1 MICSTQGVL
10 FISKGVRNIAA
21 MYFKCSMRVN
31 PDTGILSGYFRLV
44 ESYRNEDDRVCHR
57 TLLNVG
63 FMEDTTVVQRNQIQ
77 RHLTDKYI
85 RSQSLFIESD
95 AVVIRYV
102 TVLWQRIVESRQL
115 DIANITKQQRMV
127 DADTLQHSDAREI
140 GAEWIGLYAWT
151 QLNLSSLLASKGWSK
166 EQIQLAATQ
175 IISRAVYPASEYKTA
190 SWIKENSAI
199 CELTGYDAEKI
210 TKDKL
215 YQSALSLYDL
225 KDALEGHL
233 SHRTNELFNLQDKI
247 LLYDLTNTYYEGA
260 VRKSKL
266 AKFGRS
272 KEKRNDARLIV
283 LALVV
288 NAEGFIK
295 YSTLHQ
301 GNIADCNTLATMMD
315 KLTTHTCA
323 QKAIVV
329 LDAGIATEEN
339 LQYII
344 GKGYYYL
351 CVSRARLKDYTVMQ
365 DRLTVLMETKSK
377 QLVTLKSVQTNKNT
391 DYYLEVKS
399 EAKHRKE
406 NAMKNQF
413 EQRFEMELQKIE
425 QSISKKGGVKK
436 ASKVHERIGRI
447 KQKYP
452 SLQYYYDIEVSTDSA
467 TQSATHIK
475 WSKDREK
482 HEQKIKELGIYFL
495 RTNLNMQDEVIIW
508 NVYNTIREIENT
520 FRTLKTDLDLRPIY
534 HKTDKA
540 AIAHLH
546 LGLLAY
552 WLVNTLR
559 HQLKKEKI
567 NYCWSEIVRIANTQ
581 KIVTTSGQNSY
592 DKIVTVRKCTQPTEK
607 LKLIYQ
613 ALNISQRPFK
623 KQKSVVHKLTPKK
636 NEILC
641 LQAFPP

>member
-1 MICSTQGVL
+1 
-10 FISKGVRNIAA
+10 

-31 PDTGILSGYFRLV
+31 PVTGILSGYFRLV

-57 TLLNVG
+57 TILNVG
-63 FMEDTTVVQRNQIQ
+63 FMEDANVEQRNKIQ
-77 RHLTDKYI
+77 RHLTDKYE
-85 RSQSLFIESD
+85 RRQSLFIEED
-95 AVVIRYV
+95 EVVIRYV
-102 TVLWQRIVESRQL
+102 SVLWQRIIESQQI
-115 DIANITKQQRMV
+115 DVANITKRQRMI
-127 DADTLQHSDAREI
+127 DADTLQHSNAREV
-140 GAEWIGLYAWT
+140 GAEWIGLHGWT
-151 QLNLSSLLASKGWSK
+151 QLNLSSLLESKGWSR

-175 IISRAVYPASEYKTA
+175 VISRAVYPASEYKTA

-199 CELTGYDAEKI
+199 CELTGYEAEKI

-215 YQSALSLYDL
+215 YQSALSLYSIKDDL
-225 KDALEGHL
+225 ERHL

-288 NAEGFIK
+288 NTEGFIK
-295 YSTLHQ
+295 YSTLHE
-301 GNIADCNTLATMMD
+301 GNTADCNTLSQMMD
-315 KLTTHTCA
+315 KLTAHTCP

-344 GKGYYYL
+344 SKGYYYL
-351 CVSRARLKDYTVMQ
+351 CVSRTRLKEYTFIQ

-377 QLVTLKSVQTNKNT
+377 QIVTLKAIRTDKST

-399 EAKHRKE
+399 EAKQRKE

-413 EQRFEMELQKIE
+413 EERFEMELEKINK
-425 QSISKKGGVKK
+425 SIHKKGGVKK
-436 ASKVHERIGRI
+436 ASKVHERIGRA
-447 KQKYP
+447 KEKYP
-452 SLQYYYDIEVSTDSA
+452 SIQRYYDIEVSTDPA
-467 TQSATHIK
+467 TQNATNIK
-475 WSKDREK
+475 WSRNDEK
-482 HEQKIKELGIYFL
+482 HEQKVNELGIYFL

-508 NVYNTIREIENT
+508 NVYNTIREIESA

-534 HKTDKA
+534 HKTDKG

-546 LGLLAY
+546 LGLLSY
-552 WLVNTLR
+552 WLVNALR

-567 NYCWSEIVRIANTQ
+567 NYGWSEIVRIANTQ
-581 KIVTTSGQNSY
+581 KIVTTSGQNMY
-592 DKIVTVRKCTQPTEK
+592 DKIVTVRKCTQPIDK
-607 LKLIYQ
+607 LKHIYQ
-613 ALNISQRPFK
+613 ALSIQQRPFK
-623 KQKSVVHKLTPKK
+623 KRKSVVHKLASQK
-636 NEILC
+636 NQSLC
-641 LQAFPP
+641 SQASSP